1 MVGVCLCVPY
11 TGGDISMLDL
21 VWLWHRLAVAA
32 LIQFLAWEVPYVPS
46 VAVKREKGKINL
58 FTKKQKLTWHL
69 H

>member
-1 MVGVCLCVPY
+1 
-11 TGGDISMLDL
+11 MLDL

-58 FTKKQKLTWHL
+58 FIKKQKLTWHL